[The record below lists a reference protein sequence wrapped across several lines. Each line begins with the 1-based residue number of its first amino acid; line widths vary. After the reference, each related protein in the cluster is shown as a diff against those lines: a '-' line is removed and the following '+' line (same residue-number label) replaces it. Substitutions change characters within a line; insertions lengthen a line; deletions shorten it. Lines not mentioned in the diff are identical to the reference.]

1 EELEIIKTYMDGLN
15 NIDNTNGEYSK
26 AVERIIDDAE
36 ISTETATNLKNSVLV
51 GNASQKLWSIQ

>member
-1 EELEIIKTYMDGLN
+1 MSNYKNLIN
-15 NIDNTNGEYSK
+15 
-26 AVERIIDDAE
+26 RIIDDAE

>member
-1 EELEIIKTYMDGLN
+1 MDGLN